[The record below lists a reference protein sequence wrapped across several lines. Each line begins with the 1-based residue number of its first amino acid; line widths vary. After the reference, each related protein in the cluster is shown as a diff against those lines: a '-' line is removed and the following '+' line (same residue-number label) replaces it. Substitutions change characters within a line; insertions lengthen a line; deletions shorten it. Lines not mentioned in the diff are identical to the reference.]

1 MSNSLFTGF
10 SSLNMQRHIWLEVRP
25 LTKDDVIFGDWKFSN
40 EAKSDEDMKYKHEAW
55 AYCTMTV
62 KPEVFAPLPEM
73 PENFLET
80 FFHRFKNREGCVC
93 TCRIT
98 ETVKYVGV
106 RKPDQWKH
114 FNEALDLVKEIQYIS
129 GENVRQKTLDNLN
142 LQIDEWI
149 KWQQEAFTLTA
160 TQFYP
165 KVDAYDIA
173 ELDKMSGNET
183 VNAEI
188 VVLQEK
194 IKERKRK
201 RDANRETTLKK
212 YWDEK
217 FPENLPASV
226 VLAVREKI
234 LKDGIVQ
241 HRGLLGDSW

>member
-1 MSNSLFTGF
+1 
-10 SSLNMQRHIWLEVRP
+10 
-25 LTKDDVIFGDWKFSN
+25 
-40 EAKSDEDMKYKHEAW
+40 MK
-55 AYCTMTV
+55 
-62 KPEVFAPLPEM
+62 
-73 PENFLET
+73 
-80 FFHRFKNREGCVC
+80 
-93 TCRIT
+93 
-98 ETVKYVGV
+98 
-106 RKPDQWKH
+106 
-114 FNEALDLVKEIQYIS
+114 VKELIEVLSYYEDDIPVTLADWNAGYAQDNEQVVAEISLSDSNYIN